1 MAFIPLPVNLIR
13 GVEVQHTE
21 QYLRL
26 NFAEPRQV
34 LGNTVLNGGSSQV
47 TGLVNLRVSGAGLS
61 GYQDPAISLTQFCVQ
76 QGWSENSVG
85 MMTAASMASARIHCS
100 MVEDEQI
107 AVMVTSGL
115 ANARRAG
122 DLAEYRQLDAL
133 VTKTGT
139 INTVVL
145 SSAQLSGAVM
155 AEVLMLASEAKAALL
170 QELDIRSPVSN
181 KIATGTGT
189 DAIAVVS
196 GVASRAD
203 SGIEKRAIQ
212 YAGKH
217 TLLGEVLA
225 KLVMSATAESLQ
237 YELDFSGRQQCG

>member
-1 MAFIPLPVNLIR
+1 
-13 GVEVQHTE
+13 
-21 QYLRL
+21 
-26 NFAEPRQV
+26 
-34 LGNTVLNGGSSQV
+34 
-47 TGLVNLRVSGAGLS
+47 
-61 GYQDPAISLTQFCVQ
+61 
-76 QGWSENSVG
+76 
-85 MMTAASMASARIHCS
+85 MTAASMASARIHCS